1 MKTRQRRANY
11 SSQKYTI
18 KAAKDKME
26 KENLIIGRNT
36 VKEAIKSGRDI
47 DFIMVQSGSDDR
59 SIKDISAMAKKNGI
73 AIKQVPK
80 TKLDEKSMP
89 YGYGGKPA
97 NHQGIAAQIP
107 SAKYS
112 DIEDAFN
119 LASQR
124 NEPIFLI
131 ALDGISDP
139 HNFGAIIRS
148 AEALGAHGV
157 ITLKRK
163 SASLTAAACKTA
175 CGAEEFIPVIKVN
188 NLSQT
193 IDQLKQRGVWVAC
206 ADMDGDDATFTDLKG
221 PLMIVIGAE
230 GEGVSRLVKEKS
242 DFVIKIGLKGNIQ
255 SLNASAA
262 AAILMYERE
271 RQLLAAQNKK

>member
-1 MKTRQRRANY
+1 MNNSEEVIY
-11 SSQKYTI
+11 
-18 KAAKDKME
+18 
-26 KENLIIGRNT
+26 GRNAVT
-36 VKEAIKSGRDI
+36 EAIKSGMAI
-47 DFIMVQSGSDDR
+47 NKILISSGEISGSLR
-59 SIKDISAMAKKNGI
+59 AIIGLAKANHIVYQFVDKN
-73 AIKQVPK
+73 
-80 TKLDEKSMP
+80 KLNELSGSK
-89 YGYGGKPA
+89 
-97 NHQGIAAQIP
+97 NHQGVLLYAAAGKYCEIDDLLTK
-107 SAKYS
+107 AK
-112 DIEDAFN
+112 EAG
-119 LASQR
+119 
-124 NEPIFLI
+124 EPPFLLL
-131 ALDGISDP
+131 LDEIQDP

-206 ADMDGDDATFTDLKG
+206 ADMDGDDAVFTDLKG

-271 RQLLAAQNKK
+271 RQLLTAQNKK

>member
-1 MKTRQRRANY
+1 MTTRQRRANY

-80 TKLDEKSMP
+80 TKLDEISMP

-112 DIEDAFN
+112 IVQIKGQSKFPAAN
-119 LASQR
+119 IPYHTSSMQ
-124 NEPIFLI
+124 
-131 ALDGISDP
+131 
-139 HNFGAIIRS
+139 
-148 AEALGAHGV
+148 
-157 ITLKRK
+157 KRE
-163 SASLTAAACKTA
+163 TMRPP
-175 CGAEEFIPVIKVN
+175 FP
-188 NLSQT
+188 
-193 IDQLKQRGVWVAC
+193 
-206 ADMDGDDATFTDLKG
+206 FH
-221 PLMIVIGAE
+221 
-230 GEGVSRLVKEKS
+230 
-242 DFVIKIGLKGNIQ
+242 
-255 SLNASAA
+255 
-262 AAILMYERE
+262 Y
-271 RQLLAAQNKK
+271 AQAQMPPAPGFCT